1 MQRGSR
7 TVRSQRGCWL
17 TGNFRLTSGVGSK
30 PRKGEAPS
38 GSPTPSSRPRPRS
51 HTHAPQSV
59 SHRMRFRRPPASLLT
74 LFSLPNTRAGHS
86 PFDPSEAADAAT
98 GSPPSPSPPLLAGL
112 LAGKVVCKTYID
124 HRGYVFPHYFFY
136 SSFLNLDS
144 TCCNYSTLRL
154 NIRGRSWGQKALL
167 IDCQILRFST

>member
-1 MQRGSR
+1 MGQPMQRGSR

-59 SHRMRFRRPPASLLT
+59 SHRMRFRRPLASLLT

-112 LAGKVVCKTYID
+112 LAGKVVCKTHTD
-124 HRGYVFPHYFFY
+124 HRGYVFPHYFFIAHF
-136 SSFLNLDS
+136 S
-144 TCCNYSTLRL
+144 
-154 NIRGRSWGQKALL
+154 IL
-167 IDCQILRFST
+167 IQLVATTVHYD